1 MTNSTIMPSR
11 YEQMFHN
18 SLCAPI
24 LLKFFN
30 LKNQTGRKYAT
41 IINNSDD
48 KMICFFRLFMTYQR
62 F

>member
-1 MTNSTIMPSR
+1 MTNSTIMPSG

-24 LLKFFN
+24 LLKFLH

-48 KMICFFRLFMTYQR
+48 KMICFLGFS
-62 F
+62 